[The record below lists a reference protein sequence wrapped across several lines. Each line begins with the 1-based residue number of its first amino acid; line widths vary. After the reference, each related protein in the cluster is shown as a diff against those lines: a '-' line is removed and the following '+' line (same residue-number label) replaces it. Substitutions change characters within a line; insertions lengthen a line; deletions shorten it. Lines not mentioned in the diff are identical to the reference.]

1 MIDMFSI
8 RAGCTSRLLSAFASI
23 LLLPGLVS
31 CAGPAT
37 VVDTV
42 PPLWWAPYL
51 TVDDDLTA
59 DGLIDLRLTRS
70 RTDSGFLRL
79 VGEYF
84 NESDSKLTVIFRF
97 IWIDASGQ
105 PVDSILSGWQAVH
118 ALPRT
123 RATFSG
129 IAPRGDIEE
138 FRVELISAD
147 RLKGKP
153 AEAAS
158 GTEQGQ

>member
-1 MIDMFSI
+1 MFSI
-8 RAGCTSRLLSAFASI
+8 STGIARSLLGAFAAI
-23 LLLPGLVS
+23 LLLPGL
-31 CAGPAT
+31 AGCTGPIRT
-37 VVDTV
+37 TSPVQTL
-42 PPLWWAPYL
+42 PPPWWASYL
-51 TVDDDLTA
+51 TVDDDLKA
-59 DGLIDLRLTRS
+59 AGLTDLRLTRS

-97 IWIDASGQ
+97 TWIDASGQ
-105 PVDSILSGWQAVH
+105 PVDSILSGWQAVP

-123 RATFSG
+123 RTTFSG

-158 GTEQGQ
+158 GTEPGQ